1 MRHHEAVTDYDRFAR
16 FYDRIMGDRTA
27 EVDRI
32 RAYISKHHPAARSLL
47 ELGCGTGAL
56 LSALAADLS
65 VTGIDRSPEMLSV
78 AARTAPG
85 ARLLHGDMTSFTL
98 PDRFDVVMCM
108 FDTLNHVTTLEGWL
122 RLFRCVHE
130 HVSDDGLF
138 IFDVNTTG
146 RLQRLK
152 GAPPYLDEFDE
163 TVVIMTVRSARD
175 SLALWETRI
184 FEHQA
189 DDLYRLHYE
198 PIYELG
204 VPVAQIRGALAGQF
218 ELLEEESLDGSPV
231 SDSSDR
237 LFFVYR
243 RRPRDTRRDLTGDQ
257 H

>member
-1 MRHHEAVTDYDRFAR
+1 MTDYAGFAR
-16 FYDRIMGDRTA
+16 FYDRIMGDRSA
-27 EVDRI
+27 EIGRI
-32 RAYISKHHPAARSLL
+32 RRFISTHRPGARSLL

-56 LSALAADLS
+56 LSGLAGDLS

-78 AARTAPG
+78 ATRTVPS
-85 ARLLHGDMTSFTL
+85 ARLVQADITNFSL

-108 FDTLNHVTTLEGWL
+108 FDTLNHVTTVDGWL
-122 RLFRCVHE
+122 RLFQCVHD
-130 HVSDDGLF
+130 HLSAGGLF

-146 RLQRLK
+146 RLRGLA
-152 GAPPYLDEFDE
+152 GAPPYLDEFDGN
-163 TVVIMTVRSARD
+163 VVVMTVRSAGD
-175 SLALWETRI
+175 GLALWETRI

-189 DDLYRLHYE
+189 DDLYRLHHE

-204 VPVAQIRGALAGQF
+204 VPVGQIRGALAGEF

-243 RRPRDTRRDLTGDQ
+243 RR
-257 H
+257 